1 MEVGGA
7 NARIGLNIMK
17 WSNIEFSTIDE
28 EYKPLLD
35 KKDEKKNFAWIFL
48 NTLEFGFVED
58 WICKNGEY
66 WKEPRIERDKRVRLC
81 ISYKKNKKKEI
92 MLLIIFF
99 GISKKLHFSD
109 KMLSIFFS

>member
-7 NARIGLNIMK
+7 NARIGLNVMK

-81 ISYKKNKKKEI
+81 IANMKNKINPIEKVG
-92 MLLIIFF
+92 IIFTQF
-99 GISKKLHFSD
+99 FIKKKIKIYKL
-109 KMLSIFFS
+109 